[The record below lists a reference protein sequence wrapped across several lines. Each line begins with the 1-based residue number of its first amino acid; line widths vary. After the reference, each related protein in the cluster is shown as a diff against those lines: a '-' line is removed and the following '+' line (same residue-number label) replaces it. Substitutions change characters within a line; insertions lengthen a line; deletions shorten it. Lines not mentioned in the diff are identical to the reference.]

1 MATNAALQLEKIKY
15 WQDELA
21 ACSPEEIELHEADG
35 VLSRDLMERTYN
47 LIQCEFGIR
56 QAGEAASEELL
67 LLRDAILSDMLGIA
81 EQREE
86 INGLVDQASKDR
98 SEIVKSKRLESRLK
112 QQATARQEKIDNNPR
127 KTEKSMRLA
136 RKALIQAAIT
146 RSQCQTV
153 LADADLQLLGEKVA
167 ELFPAFHT
175 HDGVRSNWGLRV
187 RAGKASGS

>member
-1 MATNAALQLEKIKY
+1 MALSPALFIEKLNY
-15 WQDELA
+15 WQDRLA
-21 ACSPEEIELHEADG
+21 ECSPEVIELYEAEDS
-35 VLSRDLMERTYN
+35 LARDLTEQTHN
-47 LIQCEFGIR
+47 LIECEIGIR
-56 QAGEAASEELL
+56 QAESAAADELL
-67 LLRDAILSDMLGIA
+67 YLRGAIFSDMLEIV
-81 EQREE
+81 EQKRE
-86 INGLVDQASKDR
+86 INGLLSQAVSDSAKL
-98 SEIVKSKRLESRLK
+98 VKSKKLEDRL
-112 QQATARQEKIDNNPR
+112 QQEATARQEKIDNNPR